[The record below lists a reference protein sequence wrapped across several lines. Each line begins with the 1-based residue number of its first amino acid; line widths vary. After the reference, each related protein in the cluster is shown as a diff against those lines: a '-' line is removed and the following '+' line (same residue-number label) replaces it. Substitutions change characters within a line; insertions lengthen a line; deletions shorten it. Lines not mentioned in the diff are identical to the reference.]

1 MATDNKQGN
10 LMSSLGSILPQA
22 ISGLGQGFIGMQG
35 LSQGTDIQVA
45 GANMAADAYAL
56 QGAAAIQAGQYNI
69 QLDQLKTD
77 RMIESVNRQFSQLI
91 GQQRTAMAATGLRST
106 SKSFLQVAN
115 ETLNVLTNE
124 VVRIKDDAHQ
134 RQEAIMFKAA
144 GDKVTALNQASAAAF
159 QGRVAEYQAG
169 VERAKA
175 IGGAIA
181 SVGSLGVGA
190 VT

>member
-10 LMSSLGSILPQA
+10 LMSSLGTVLPQA
-22 ISGLGQGFIGMQG
+22 ISGIGSGFIGMQG
-35 LSQGTDIQVA
+35 LKQGTAIQVA
-45 GANMAADAYAL
+45 GANMSADAYTL
-56 QGAAAIQAGQYNI
+56 QGAAAIQAGQYNV

-91 GQQRTAMAATGLRST
+91 GQQRTAMAATGLRSS

-144 GDKVTALNQASAAAF
+144 SAKVTALNQASAAAF
-159 QGRVAEYQAG
+159 QGRVAEFQAG

-175 IGGAIA
+175 IGGAIGSA
-181 SVGSLGVGA
+181 ASLGGA
-190 VT
+190 FV

>member
-10 LMSSLGSILPQA
+10 LMSSLGSVLPQA
-22 ISGLGQGFIGMQG
+22 ISGLGQGFIGMKG
-35 LSQGTDIQVA
+35 LNQGTAIQVA
-45 GANMAADAYAL
+45 GANMAADAYVL
-56 QGAAAIQAGQYNI
+56 QGQAAIQAGQYNVD
-69 QLDQLKTD
+69 LDRLKTD

-115 ETLNVLTNE
+115 ETLNILTNE

-134 RQEAIMFKAA
+134 RQEAIMFQAA
-144 GDKVTALNQASAAAF
+144 GAKVTALNQASAAAF
-159 QGRVAEYQAG
+159 KGRVAEYQAG

-175 IGGAIA
+175 IGGAIGSA
-181 SVGSLGVGA
+181 ASLGGA
-190 VT
+190 FV